1 MSSEL
6 LDTTSF
12 FLFTLIFYFL
22 GVLSKRLGE
31 VMGTKKYYY
40 LYYLGMALMLSG
52 SVVIASFLSIENPR
66 LYGYALFSSGLT
78 AGLIASIKYWGW
90 LFKELFKG

>member
-1 MSSEL
+1 MSWEL
-6 LDTTSF
+6 LDTISF

-22 GVLSKRLGE
+22 GMLSKRLGE
-31 VMGTKKYYY
+31 VMGMKKYYY
-40 LYYLGMALMLSG
+40 MYYLGMALMLSG
-52 SVVIASFLSIENPR
+52 SVVMIPFFNIENPQ